1 MTPAEH
7 ALRWRGRERWVVLAT
22 HFDASAFLTLWR
34 HWRDDPQRCGALHVI
49 TLDPAPPARDDLAA
63 LACEPSMHAMRQAL
77 ADAWPPLTPDLHTL
91 AFEAGRV
98 QWQLAV
104 GEPAR
109 WLRELVAQVDAF
121 EIASSETDI
130 APVEARAL
138 ARLAAPGASLA
149 AGALASLA
157 QQSLVSA
164 GFVIEAAT
172 ASATRAR
179 YAPVF
184 VAMRR
189 AAAPGVPPDQRRALV
204 VGGGLAGCAAAWAL
218 AERGWR
224 SIVFDGHPAPAGGAS
239 GNPAGLF
246 HAVVHADDGV
256 HARLHRTAALQ
267 ASAEVAIALR
277 EHGVAGSTRG
287 LLRQETRLALDAM
300 RALLARL
307 QLPADAVR
315 AVDAAEG
322 EALCG
327 LPRPGPAWFYPGGG
341 WVDPAG
347 LARSYLARAGAACRF
362 TGGTR
367 IERLRRRG
375 MRWQLLD
382 AQDHVV
388 DEAGTVVLANAGDAA
403 RLAGIDESPIES
415 VRGQLSWFD
424 AGPDERDA
432 WPRIPLAGPGHA
444 LKLGDGRLVF
454 GATRQRGDID
464 PSVRLADHAA
474 NLAQL
479 ALLIG
484 RPLAIAAAG
493 LQGRT
498 AWRCTARDRLPLI
511 GALPALDVALHAQP
525 MAALAREPGLFVFC
539 ALGSRGIAW
548 SALGGRVL
556 AAAVAGGPAPLP
568 AGLLGALDPARFALR
583 ALRRTRR
590 GQDAARPARDPAS

>member
-22 HFDASAFLTLWR
+22 HVDASRLLALWR
-34 HWRDDPQRCGALHVI
+34 HWRDDAQRCGALHLI
-49 TLDPAPPARDDLAA
+49 AMGPAPPARADLAA
-63 LACEPSMHAMRQAL
+63 SACEAAMQAL
-77 ADAWPPLTPDLHTL
+77 RVALIDAWPPLTPDLHTL

-98 QWQLAV
+98 QLQLAV

-121 EIASSETDI
+121 EIAPSTTDI
-130 APVEARAL
+130 APAEARAL
-138 ARLAAPGASLA
+138 ARLAAPGAVLA
-149 AGALASLA
+149 AGALAPHSQRA
-157 QQSLVSA
+157 LVSA
-164 GFVIEAAT
+164 GFAIDAAT
-172 ASATRAR
+172 AFKTRAR
-179 YAPVF
+179 YAPAF
-184 VAMRR
+184 VATRR
-189 AAAPGVPPDQRRALV
+189 AAAPRAASGERRALV
-204 VGGGLAGCAAAWAL
+204 VGGGLAGCAVAWAL

-224 SIVFDGHPAPAGGAS
+224 STVFDLLPAPAGGAS

-246 HAVVHADDGV
+246 HAVVHAHDGV
-256 HARLHRTAALQ
+256 HARLHRIAALQ
-267 ASAEVAIALR
+267 AGAEVEIARR

-287 LLRQETRLALDAM
+287 LLRQETRLDLDAM

-307 QLPADAVR
+307 RLPVDAVR

-327 LPRPGPAWFYPGGG
+327 LPRPGLAWFYPGGG

-347 LARSYLARAGAACRF
+347 LARSYLARAGTACRF
-362 TGGTR
+362 TGRTR

-375 MRWQLLD
+375 TRWQLLD
-382 AQDHVV
+382 AQDQII
-388 DEAGTVVLANAGDAA
+388 DEADTVVLANAGDAA
-403 RLAGIDESPIES
+403 RLAGFDDDPIAS
-415 VRGQLSWFD
+415 VRGQLSWSD
-424 AGPDERDA
+424 IGGDELGV
-432 WPRIPLAGPGHA
+432 WPRLPLAGPGHA
-444 LKLGDGRLVF
+444 LLLEDGRLVF
-454 GATRQRGDID
+454 GATRQRGDLD
-464 PSVRLADHAA
+464 PNVRLADHAA

-479 ALLIG
+479 SALIG
-484 RPLAIAAAG
+484 RPLPFAVDE

-511 GALPALDVALHAQP
+511 GALPALDLALHAKP
-525 MAALAREPGLFVFC
+525 TAALAREPGLFVFC

-568 AGLLGALDPARFALR
+568 AGLLDALDPARFALR
-583 ALRRTRR
+583 ALRRTS
-590 GQDAARPARDPAS
+590 GARDPVQPAS